1 MSISFSGVGSGLPI
15 DEWVTALVQVEQ
27 DKVDSLTDQRDAL
40 TDKQNILNS
49 LSSEYSAVQSAT
61 LTFTDS
67 LLGAGSDIFSKVSVS
82 ASDTSVVTAT
92 VTQFATPATIELEI
106 ESLASSSIKT
116 SEYNEALKDSSKKL
130 SDLGVTT
137 AGNFQI
143 NGATINVT
151 PDMTIDSLVYQI
163 NSSTSANVKASLKNG
178 RLVLEN
184 REAGTQQV
192 EVTGT
197 DLVDGTHNFAELLG
211 LDKTSSAQNSKKNDL
226 LNTGSTTLAELGVEQ
241 DGNININGT
250 AINITTDMTVDE
262 FISAVNSSDA
272 GVTASVQN
280 GIMVLENTD
289 GSNDPID
296 MNGSNVAGS
305 RNFAELMGF
314 TSYNDSGTNAVFYL
328 DGDRKEST
336 SNSVSS
342 DVTGILGLSL
352 DLLTTTDGDPITI
365 EITRDYDSEE
375 PLTALQTFVEAFNK
389 IVTDTNLYTDSDST
403 EENGGILSGENNLV
417 RIKNSLRTLVTSTV
431 ENSGQYKSLADIGI
445 TTGAP
450 GLDVSADTTQLIIDE
465 EKFLDAYEKD
475 PASVKALLV
484 GDNSSGTTQE
494 GLMQKL
500 QTQLE
505 AATDRSS
512 GYFAARSD
520 SLSSQISSMN
530 DKIDRKQE
538 YVYSYQEK
546 LTNQFNYMDQ
556 MIAQMNSQFT
566 AMQQQ
571 LASIGVNMGSSS

>member
-15 DEWVTALVQVEQ
+15 DEWITAFVKVEQ

-328 DGDRKEST
+328 NGDRKEST

-403 EENGGILSGENNLV
+403 EKNGGILSGENNLV

-475 PASVKALLV
+475 PSSVKALLV

-505 AATDRSS
+505 AATDRTS

>member
-184 REAGTQQV
+184 REAGTKQV

-328 DGDRKEST
+328 NGDRKEST

-403 EENGGILSGENNLV
+403 AENGGILSGENNLV

-505 AATDRSS
+505 AATDRTS

>member
-27 DKVDSLTDQRDAL
+27 DKVDALEDERDAL

-49 LSSEYSAVQSAT
+49 LSSEYSSVQSAT

-151 PDMTIDSLVYQI
+151 PDMTIDSLIYQI

-226 LNTGSTTLAELGVEQ
+226 LNTGTTTLAELGVEQ

-289 GSNDPID
+289 GSNDPIE

-314 TSYNDSGTNAVFYL
+314 TSYNDTGTNAVFYL
-328 DGDRKEST
+328 NGDRKEST
-336 SNSVSS
+336 TNSVSS
-342 DVTGILGLSL
+342 DVTGVLGLSL

-389 IVTDTNLYTDSDST
+389 IVTNTNLYTDSQST
-403 EENGGILSGENNLV
+403 AENGGILSGENNLV

-475 PASVKALLV
+475 PASVKALLI

-505 AATDRSS
+505 AATDRTS
-512 GYFAARSD
+512 GYFAARGD
-520 SLSSQISSMN
+520 SLASQISNMN
-530 DKIDRKQE
+530 DKIDKKQE

>member
-15 DEWVTALVQVEQ
+15 DEWVKALVQVEQ

-67 LLGAGSDIFSKVSVS
+67 LLGAVSDIFSKVSVS

-92 VTQFATPATIELEI
+92 VTQFATPASIELEI

-184 REAGTQQV
+184 REAGTKQV

-328 DGDRKEST
+328 NGDRKEST

-389 IVTDTNLYTDSDST
+389 IVTNTNLYTDSDST
-403 EENGGILSGENNLV
+403 EKNGGILSGENNLV

-494 GLMQKL
+494 GLIQKL

-505 AATDRSS
+505 AATDRTS

-520 SLSSQISSMN
+520 SLASQISNMN

>member
-27 DKVDSLTDQRDAL
+27 NKVDALEDERDAL

-49 LSSEYSAVQSAT
+49 LSSEYSSVQSAT

-151 PDMTIDSLVYQI
+151 PDMTIDSLIYQI

-184 REAGTQQV
+184 REAGTKQV

-226 LNTGSTTLAELGVEQ
+226 LNTGTTTLAELGVEQ

-289 GSNDPID
+289 GSNDPIE

-328 DGDRKEST
+328 NGDRKEST

-403 EENGGILSGENNLV
+403 EKNGGILSGENNLI

-475 PASVKALLV
+475 PASVKALLI

-505 AATDRSS
+505 AATDRTS
-512 GYFAARSD
+512 GYFAARGD
-520 SLSSQISSMN
+520 SLASQISNMN
-530 DKIDRKQE
+530 DKIDKKQE

>member
-15 DEWVTALVQVEQ
+15 DEWVKALVQVEQ

-184 REAGTQQV
+184 REAGTKQV

-328 DGDRKEST
+328 NGDRKEST

-352 DLLTTTDGDPITI
+352 DLLTTTDGDPITV
-365 EITRDYDSEE
+365 EISRDYDSEE

-389 IVTDTNLYTDSDST
+389 IVTNTNLYTDSDST
-403 EENGGILSGENNLV
+403 EKNGGILSGENNLV

-494 GLMQKL
+494 GLIQKL

-505 AATDRSS
+505 AATDRTS

-520 SLSSQISSMN
+520 SLASQISNMN

>member
-15 DEWVTALVQVEQ
+15 DEWVAALVKVEQ

-184 REAGTQQV
+184 REAGTKQV

-328 DGDRKEST
+328 NGDRKESA

-403 EENGGILSGENNLV
+403 EKNGGILSGENNLV

-465 EKFLDAYEKD
+465 EKFLDAYAKD

-494 GLMQKL
+494 GLIQKL

-505 AATDRSS
+505 AATNRTS

-520 SLSSQISSMN
+520 SLASQISSMN

>member
-15 DEWVTALVQVEQ
+15 DEWVTALVKVEQ
-27 DKVDSLTDQRDAL
+27 DKVDALEDERDAL

-49 LSSEYSAVQSAT
+49 LSSEYSSVQSAT

-184 REAGTQQV
+184 REAGTKQV

-328 DGDRKEST
+328 NGDRKEST

-403 EENGGILSGENNLV
+403 EKNGGILSGENNLV

-475 PASVKALLV
+475 PASVKALLI

-505 AATDRSS
+505 AATDRTS
-512 GYFAARSD
+512 GYFAARGD
-520 SLSSQISSMN
+520 SLASQISNMN
-530 DKIDRKQE
+530 DKIDKKQE

>member
-15 DEWVTALVQVEQ
+15 DEWITAFVKVEQ

-49 LSSEYSAVQSAT
+49 LSSEYSTVQSAT

-328 DGDRKEST
+328 NGDRKEST

-403 EENGGILSGENNLV
+403 EKNGGILSGENNLV

-475 PASVKALLV
+475 PSSVKALLV

-505 AATDRSS
+505 AATDRTS

>member
-15 DEWVTALVQVEQ
+15 DEWVKALVQVEQ

-184 REAGTQQV
+184 REAGTKQV

-328 DGDRKEST
+328 NGDRKEST

-375 PLTALQTFVEAFNK
+375 PLTALQTFV
-389 IVTDTNLYTDSDST
+389 
-403 EENGGILSGENNLV
+403 
-417 RIKNSLRTLVTSTV
+417 
-431 ENSGQYKSLADIGI
+431 
-445 TTGAP
+445 
-450 GLDVSADTTQLIIDE
+450 
-465 EKFLDAYEKD
+465 
-475 PASVKALLV
+475 
-484 GDNSSGTTQE
+484 
-494 GLMQKL
+494 
-500 QTQLE
+500 
-505 AATDRSS
+505 
-512 GYFAARSD
+512 
-520 SLSSQISSMN
+520 
-530 DKIDRKQE
+530 
-538 YVYSYQEK
+538 
-546 LTNQFNYMDQ
+546 
-556 MIAQMNSQFT
+556 
-566 AMQQQ
+566 
-571 LASIGVNMGSSS
+571 

>member
-15 DEWVTALVQVEQ
+15 DEWITAFVKVEQ

-328 DGDRKEST
+328 NGDRKEST

-375 PLTALQTFVEAFNK
+375 PLTALQTFVETFNK

-403 EENGGILSGENNLV
+403 EKNGGILSGENNLV

-505 AATDRSS
+505 AATDRTS

-546 LTNQFNYMDQ
+546 LTKQFNYMDQ

>member
-15 DEWVTALVQVEQ
+15 DEWVKALVQVEQ

-92 VTQFATPATIELEI
+92 VTQFATPASIELEI

-184 REAGTQQV
+184 REAGTKQV

-328 DGDRKEST
+328 NGDRKEST

-389 IVTDTNLYTDSDST
+389 IVTNTNLYTDSDST
-403 EENGGILSGENNLV
+403 EKNGGILSGENNLV

-494 GLMQKL
+494 GLIQKL

-505 AATDRSS
+505 AATDRTS

-520 SLSSQISSMN
+520 SLASQISNMN

>member
-15 DEWVTALVQVEQ
+15 DEWVTALVKVEQ
-27 DKVDSLTDQRDAL
+27 DKVDALEDERDAL

-49 LSSEYSAVQSAT
+49 LSSEYSSVQSAT

-184 REAGTQQV
+184 REAGTKQV

-328 DGDRKEST
+328 NGDRKEST

-389 IVTDTNLYTDSDST
+389 IVTNTNLYTDSDST
-403 EENGGILSGENNLV
+403 EKNGGILSGENNLV

-475 PASVKALLV
+475 PASVKALLI

-505 AATDRSS
+505 AATDRTS
-512 GYFAARSD
+512 GYFAARGD
-520 SLSSQISSMN
+520 SLASQISNMN
-530 DKIDRKQE
+530 DKIDKKQE

>member
-184 REAGTQQV
+184 REAGTKQV

-328 DGDRKEST
+328 NGDRKEST

-403 EENGGILSGENNLV
+403 AENGGILSGENNLV

-465 EKFLDAYEKD
+465 DKFLDAYEKD

-505 AATDRSS
+505 AATDRTS

>member
-15 DEWVTALVQVEQ
+15 NEWVTALVQVEQ
-27 DKVDSLTDQRDAL
+27 DKVDALSDQKEAL
-40 TDKQNILNS
+40 QDKQNILNS
-49 LSSEYSAVQSAT
+49 LKSEYNSVQTAT
-61 LTFTDS
+61 MKFTDS

-92 VTQFATPATIELEI
+92 VTQFSTPASIELEI
-106 ESLASSSIKT
+106 ESLATSSVKT
-116 SEYNEALKDSSKKL
+116 SEYNEAFKDSSKKL

-137 AGNFQI
+137 SGNFQI

-151 PDMTIDSLVYQI
+151 ADMTIDSLVYQI

-184 REAGTQQV
+184 REAGNKPV

-211 LDKTSSAQNSKKNDL
+211 LDNNSSAQNSKKNDL
-226 LNTGSTTLAELGVEQ
+226 LNTGTTTLADLGVEQ
-241 DGNININGT
+241 DGNININGA

-262 FISAVNSSDA
+262 FISAVNSSAA
-272 GVTASVQN
+272 GVTASVEN

-289 GSNDPID
+289 GGSEPIE
-296 MNGSNVAGS
+296 MNGSSVAGS

-314 TSYNDSGTNAVFYL
+314 TSYNDAGSNAVFYIN
-328 DGDRKEST
+328 GDKKESS

-342 DVTGILGLSL
+342 EVTGVLGLSL

-365 EITRDYDSEE
+365 EISRDYDSEE
-375 PLTALQTFVEAFNK
+375 PLTALQSFVEAFNK

-403 EENGGILSGENNLV
+403 AENGGILSGENNLV
-417 RIKNSLRTLVTSTV
+417 RIKNSLRTLVTAQV

-465 EKFLDAYEKD
+465 DKFLDAYEKD
-475 PASVKALLV
+475 PASVKALLI
-484 GDNSSGTTQE
+484 GDNTSGTNTE

-500 QTQLE
+500 QTELK
-505 AATDRSS
+505 AATDTTS
-512 GYFAARSD
+512 GYFTARND
-520 SLSSQISSMN
+520 SLSSEISRMT

-556 MIAQMNSQFT
+556 MIAQMNAQFT
-566 AMQQQ
+566 TMQQQ
-571 LASIGVNMGSSS
+571 LASIGVNVGSSS

>member
-27 DKVDSLTDQRDAL
+27 DKVDALEDERDAL

-49 LSSEYSAVQSAT
+49 LSSEYSSVQSAT

-151 PDMTIDSLVYQI
+151 PDMTIDSLIYQI

-178 RLVLEN
+178 RLILEN
-184 REAGTQQV
+184 REAGTKQV

-226 LNTGSTTLAELGVEQ
+226 LNTGTTTLAELGVEQ

-328 DGDRKEST
+328 NGDRKEST

-403 EENGGILSGENNLV
+403 EKNGGILSGENNLV

-475 PASVKALLV
+475 PASVKALLI

-505 AATDRSS
+505 AATDRTS
-512 GYFAARSD
+512 GYFAARGD
-520 SLSSQISSMN
+520 SLASQISNMN
-530 DKIDRKQE
+530 DKIDKKQE

>member
-15 DEWVTALVQVEQ
+15 DEWITAFVKVEQ

-296 MNGSNVAGS
+296 MNSSNVAGS
-305 RNFAELMGF
+305 RNIAELMGF

-328 DGDRKEST
+328 NGDRKEST

-403 EENGGILSGENNLV
+403 EKNGGILSGENNLV

-475 PASVKALLV
+475 PSSVKALLV

-505 AATDRSS
+505 AATDRTS